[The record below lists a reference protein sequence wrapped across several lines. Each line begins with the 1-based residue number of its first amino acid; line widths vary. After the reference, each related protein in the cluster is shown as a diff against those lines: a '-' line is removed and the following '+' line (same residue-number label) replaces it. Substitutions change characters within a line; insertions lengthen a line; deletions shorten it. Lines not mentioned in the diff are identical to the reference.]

1 MVKPPSIT
9 RHNAS
14 PAASRSASGSAL
26 IVTLVV
32 LVLITILV
40 VSLSSMVGLERAT
53 THESF
58 ENQRARELANVAVDE
73 VAATL
78 RDNIPTN
85 NLWAVAPGRLTYF
98 TSLATTTN
106 ISLCS
111 GQASG
116 VTSSTGQVDL
126 NAPILGSSPTSYA
139 IISPNTEYTAA
150 PQMPMGWV
158 EVLQD
163 GTLVRPGAASST
175 SASNP
180 VIGRYAYWVDTETS
194 KANINTAGRG
204 QSTYN
209 FNGSNLVLGT
219 TNDAQN
225 LTGSPSRVD
234 LSELDGGITPAQSMA
249 TYHYTYGSYWM
260 PDTGN
265 AAGDY
270 LNKAYVTGYPPVP
283 VYPQGM
289 HRFNSIQDWS
299 LMTNDLIFP
308 TTTVTPIT
316 AAQVEANKFYLTTH
330 SNTPELTPWGFNK
343 MWFESENVNPNPF
356 TPAGQPLNTFMGNR
370 LNGKGVPFYP
380 ASAGSAQTNS
390 PGGASQPEYGGLNNS
405 RYFVTPYLKE
415 TSPLPSDFQEI
426 GQYGNGTGNGGMA
439 KAAAFVNNMM
449 VQLNRTD
456 WPGFSGLSFV
466 GKYGQA
472 ECEDLAFNALCLY
485 DSAAGVGGNS
495 PFFFQNGAP
504 RNDTSPNTM
513 DSQFNYGS
521 MALFGSDTTPST
533 AIDGKPARLLEGVG
547 EWPYFS
553 QVSVAFT
560 PIPNT
565 GSTLSGHSQYD
576 NLELT
581 ANGASS
587 WTKNYSGPGFAGTW
601 PTVASVTPYNV
612 EMQPSVQVYYPAT
625 FKNPYVWEFSNPN
638 NPNSAGYGFFR
649 MIDIAV
655 TATGKFNGAN
665 VVYGS
670 KTEDGID
677 PFVGGKSNPI
687 AGHPFYWGDMEDH
700 ATSAGS
706 QGDGIGTPQDTPIG
720 SMRPGDRD
728 IVNFPPIYIGPFDA
742 NSTPSIQFYCRF
754 VINMTNSH
762 DQFIPIEIAP
772 LAYNAASAVSLA
784 NQDALYQ
791 NIMNG
796 TAQTFVF
803 DPSVDSSDYSEWQI
817 AGLAGASGITATET
831 YTVTDPRE
839 SHYLSDWT
847 PIGQGM
853 ISQPSFSQNPKPD
866 PVTGEN
872 GDSSK
877 LAWPDIGFT
886 YFTSEYDKVYY
897 WGSTI
902 AGFDLRSGQSA
913 NNIEGFPGIG
923 WFSVLPTNIEASQGT
938 VKAGTGSGDPANPGK
953 PLPWRT
959 LSLESTQKNQIPDWL
974 LPEAFAV
981 AYDQTF
987 ASQTE
992 GKINVNAAISPQFPQ
1007 GATIP
1012 ARIKPLAALI
1022 APNTY
1027 PSAGNSDLAPISSSS
1042 ASTLASTIAAGPGT
1056 ALPSGASGLPTDIFM
1071 YPGQLCELNLQ
1082 PTGTQWQ
1089 RESLMRTILSTLTTQ
1104 SSDFSVHVVAQAV
1117 KQTKFSG
1124 DPTADFVVTG
1134 EQRMSALVSRVTNLG
1149 PDNVPDSGWTNT
1161 TGTLSP
1167 ATADENDAT
1176 NATTVTVGS
1185 TTSSSQTPTSGIRTT
1200 LNVTTPAFKYVIS
1213 NLTYANE

>member
-14 PAASRSASGSAL
+14 PAVSRSAGGSAL

-98 TSLATTTN
+98 TSQTVTTTV
-106 ISLCS
+106 SLCS

-116 VTSSTGQVDL
+116 ATSSTGQVDL
-126 NAPILGSSPTSYA
+126 NAPILGSSPTSYP

-163 GTLVRPGAASST
+163 GTLVRPGTASST

-209 FNGSNLVLGT
+209 FSTNGLKLVLGT
-219 TNDAQN
+219 NVDAQN

-234 LSELDGGITPAQSMA
+234 LSELDGGITSAQSMA
-249 TYHYTYGSYWM
+249 TYHYTYGGYWM
-260 PDTGN
+260 PD
-265 AAGDY
+265 AGDTNGDY
-270 LNKAYVTGYPPVP
+270 INKPYVTSGTTPPVP

-289 HRFNSIQDWS
+289 HRFNSIQDWA

-330 SNTPELTPWGFNK
+330 SYTPEVTPWGFNK
-343 MWFESENVNPNPF
+343 MWLQPQNVNPGPAS
-356 TPAGQPLNTFMGNR
+356 TPVSAYMGNR

-380 ASAGSAQTNS
+380 ATESLAWNNI
-390 PGGASQPEYGGLNNS
+390 PGWRPQGANGTVSDS
-405 RYFVTPYLKE
+405 RYYVTPYFKE
-415 TSPLPSDFQEI
+415 TPASPDFQYA
-426 GQYGNGTGNGGMA
+426 GQYEAANVGVA
-439 KAAAFVNNMM
+439 KFVNNMM

-456 WPGFSGLSFV
+456 WPGFQGLSFV

-485 DSAAGVGGNS
+485 DSCIGLSGLG
-495 PFFFQNGAP
+495 PCFYINGHV
-504 RNDTSPNTM
+504 RNTGIDVEN
-513 DSQFNYGS
+513 NYGS
-521 MALFGSDTTPST
+521 LSLFNSDTPNSLP
-533 AIDGKPARLLEGVG
+533 IDGKDGVGNDGKPRLMGGVG
-547 EWPYFS
+547 EWPYYS
-553 QVSVAFT
+553 QVSVQFVPTA
-560 PIPNT
+560 NT
-565 GSTLSGHSQYD
+565 GSPMGTGSQFASKV
-576 NLELT
+576 T
-581 ANGASS
+581 VNGVSS
-587 WTKNYSGPGFAGTW
+587 WTKQPSRPGFAGTW
-601 PTVASVTPYNV
+601 PTVGSVTPYNV
-612 EMQPSVQVYYPAT
+612 AIMPSAQVVYSAA
-625 FKNPYVWEFSNPN
+625 FKNPYVIEGANPN
-638 NPNSAGYGFFR
+638 IIADPGHVTFR

-655 TATGKFNGAN
+655 TATGGKYNGAS
-665 VVYGS
+665 VTY
-670 KTEDGID
+670 GID
-677 PFVGGKSNPI
+677 TKTSGHPYYWGLMEDNFTTTGSNFQGSGVGPFPATPI
-687 AGHPFYWGDMEDH
+687 AFLL
-700 ATSAGS
+700 
-706 QGDGIGTPQDTPIG
+706 
-720 SMRPGDRD
+720 PGDAKT
-728 IVNFPPIYIGPFDA
+728 INFPTLYIGPFDA
-742 NSTPSIQFYCRF
+742 GSTPEIKFYCRF
-754 VINMTNSH
+754 AINAENIHTASV
-762 DQFIPIEIAP
+762 PLEIAP
-772 LAYNAASAVSLA
+772 MAYNATNAVSLS

-791 NIMNG
+791 NIMNS
-796 TAQTFVF
+796 TLPTYAPTFVF
-803 DPSVDSSDYSEWQI
+803 DTADDPAYTSWQQPPVA
-817 AGLAGASGITATET
+817 AGLAGGQDLNDT
-831 YTVTDPRE
+831 YEVTDPRV
-839 SHYLSDWT
+839 SHYLSDWKKRAGSGIL
-847 PIGQGM
+847 P
-853 ISQPSFSQNPKPD
+853 QPASYVSSFKD
-866 PVTGEN
+866 TAVTGVI

-877 LAWPDIGFT
+877 FAWPDIGFN
-886 YFTSEYDKVYY
+886 YFSDPDIIQYFYPTVPSASDPRA
-897 WGSTI
+897 SQT
-902 AGFDLRSGQSA
+902 A

-923 WFSVLPTNIEASQGT
+923 WFSVLPTNIESSQGT
-938 VKAGTGSGDPANPGK
+938 VASGAGSGSTTPI
-953 PLPWRT
+953 PWRT
-959 LSLESTQKNQIPDWL
+959 LSLEPSTSGQIPDWL
-974 LPEAFAV
+974 LPEAFAI

-987 ASQTE
+987 CSQTE

-1007 GATIP
+1007 GTTIP
-1012 ARIKPLAALI
+1012 ARVKPLAAMI

-1027 PSAGNSDLAPISSSS
+1027 PSGGNTDLAPISS
-1042 ASTLASTIAAGPGT
+1042 ALTLANAIAAGPGSSN
-1056 ALPSGASGLPTDIFM
+1056 PSGSSLPTDIFM
-1071 YPGQLCELNLQ
+1071 YPGQLCQLNL
-1082 PTGTQWQ
+1082 TSTGGTQWQ

-1124 DPTADFVVTG
+1124 DPTADFLVTG

-1161 TGTLSP
+1161 AASFN
-1167 ATADENDAT
+1167 AANTADENDAT
-1176 NATTVTVGS
+1176 NTTTVTVGS
-1185 TTSSSQTPTSGIRTT
+1185 TTSSSQTPNSGIGTT